1 MTGEN
6 ETRAIEPD
14 GRAETNQP
22 PGAPG
27 KVPAPNNR
35 AAQAAI
41 NNGNTPKATANQ
53 GDAASDP
60 AHAERPIGAR
70 PEEEERFHMPG
81 EFDPDPYGERFSEA
95 AAELGLGANGAE
107 KLVTFWNEVAAD
119 LAAARE
125 DAWVEARRDW
135 AARTMR
141 DREIGGA
148 NLERTIQLA
157 SRVVSTFGNEELK
170 EVFRATGL
178 GNHPEVVRFMA
189 RVGQAVG
196 EDELHVGN
204 QPPTGGRKSPAELI
218 YGRR

>member
-6 ETRAIEPD
+6 ETRANAPD
-14 GRAETNQP
+14 GQAASNPP
-22 PGAPG
+22 PGAQG
-27 KVPAPNNR
+27 TVPAQKTQAGK
-35 AAQAAI
+35 AATSGESAK
-41 NNGNTPKATANQ
+41 TTAKQ

-60 AHAERPIGAR
+60 APAERQEGAM
-70 PEEEERFHMPG
+70 PESEDRFRMPG

-95 AAELGLGANGAE
+95 AAELGLGGSGAE

-157 SRVVSTFGNEELK
+157 SRVVNTFGNEELK

-196 EDELHVGN
+196 EDELHVGS
-204 QPPTGGRKSPAELI
+204 QSPAGGKKSPAELI